1 MTTELEADA
10 AAATRPRRG
19 LGTNYRRLFSAH
31 VISNLGD
38 GMAVIAYPW
47 LASAITR
54 NPLLISLVPVTQ
66 RLPWLLFTLPAG
78 VITDRVDRRQLIY
91 RMDLLRGVI
100 TLGVAGAILALGDG
114 LPAPDELD
122 AVQGTRS
129 GLLLAVLAASLLL
142 GCAEVLRDNSSQTIL
157 PAIVATDELERA
169 NGRLWSAEMVANTF
183 VGPPLGSVLLGVS
196 FVLPFLVDAGTF
208 FASAGLIFLLVGH
221 FRAVPGVAAPP
232 SSTRP
237 PTEASST
244 HPPAAG
250 QRAARRSWRTEL
262 AEGVRWLW
270 RHQLLRSLAL
280 TLGALNAIGQMQFA
294 TLVLFA
300 QEVLDTTP
308 LEFAFL
314 TMGTAVGGVVGG
326 TVAPRVTRRMGPGPA
341 LWLVLVAT
349 ALSPIPI
356 GLTSFWPV
364 VFVMFG
370 LIVLCGV
377 IWNVITVSL
386 RQTIIP
392 DHLLGRVNSVY
403 RFFGWGMMPIG
414 TALGGVVV
422 LVAQWVVDRETALR
436 APWFVS
442 AALAGLLL
450 LYAVPRLTTEK
461 IAAAR
466 AAATPRPPTD
476 LDA

>member
-1 MTTELEADA
+1 MTTELQPDA
-10 AAATRPRRG
+10 AAETRTHRG
-19 LGTNYRRLFSAH
+19 LGPNYRRLFSAH

-38 GMAVIAYPW
+38 GMAIIAYPW

-54 NPLLISLVPVTQ
+54 NPLLIALVPVMQ

-122 AVQGTRS
+122 TVEGTRG

-157 PAIVATDELERA
+157 PAIVATDQLERA

-183 VGPPLGSVLLGVS
+183 IGPPLGSVLLGVS
-196 FVLPFLVDAGTF
+196 FVLPFVVDAGTF

-221 FRAVPGVAAPP
+221 FRAVPAADASAPP
-232 SSTRP
+232 
-237 PTEASST
+237 AL
-244 HPPAAG
+244 PADAPL
-250 QRAARRSWRTEL
+250 ARRSWRTEL

-270 RHQLLRSLAL
+270 RHPLLRSLAL
-280 TLGALNAIGQMQFA
+280 TLGVLNALSQMQFA
-294 TLVLFA
+294 TLILFA

-308 LEFAFL
+308 LEFAVL
-314 TMGTAVGGVVGG
+314 TMGTAVGGIVGG
-326 TVAPRVTRRMGPGPA
+326 LFAPRVTKRMGPGPA

-349 ALSPIPI
+349 ALAPIPI

-370 LIVLCGV
+370 LIVLFGV

-422 LVAQWVVDRETALR
+422 LVTESFTDREVALR
-436 APWFVS
+436 MPWFVS
-442 AALAGLLL
+442 AGLAALLM

-461 IAAAR
+461 IEAAR
-466 AAATPRPPTD
+466 AAATPR
-476 LDA
+476 A